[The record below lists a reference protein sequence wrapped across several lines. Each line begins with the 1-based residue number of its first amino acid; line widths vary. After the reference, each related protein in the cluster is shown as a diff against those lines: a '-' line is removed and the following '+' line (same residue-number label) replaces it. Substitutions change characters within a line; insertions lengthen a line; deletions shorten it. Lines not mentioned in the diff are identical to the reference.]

1 MKTKSHRG
9 CSVCSLG
16 TSGASRASLGRL
28 PALPADTLAAQL
40 GWGRWLLAFETRLGQ
55 EQGVYDN
62 SLGSITPL
70 TFFPGE
76 N

>member
-1 MKTKSHRG
+1 MCAARG
-9 CSVCSLG
+9 PLGPAEPAWAGSPLSLS
-16 TSGASRASLGRL
+16 TPLPLSWAGR
-28 PALPADTLAAQL
+28 
-40 GWGRWLLAFETRLGQ
+40 RWLLAFETRLGQ